1 MLSIRK
7 FIEIFFS
14 IATIV
19 FAALLI
25 YINKVELEL
34 NERLG
39 SEIFYL
45 KGYYE
50 ENNMIVTEQG
60 IGIIFIPLIAGFICA
75 GFLVLIMNLKKGTCK
90 I

>member
-1 MLSIRK
+1 MEFFE
-7 FIEIFFS
+7 FIAFFS

-25 YINKVELEL
+25 YINQVELEL

-39 SEIFYL
+39 RGVFYL

-50 ENNMIVTEQG
+50 ENNKIVTEQG
-60 IGIIFIPLIAGFICA
+60 IGVIFIPIITGFICT
-75 GFLVLIMNLKKGTCK
+75 GMNLKKVK
-90 I
+90 R